1 MAGDEVIV
9 VDLAPFGLLRRAA
22 ILREGTARVELA
34 ARRRVYRARNFA
46 LQLGRRFFR
55 IRVEVGN
62 SREQRLGI
70 GMERLRKQF
79 FCRRDLN
86 NLAQLHDRNMVASVR
101 HDGEVMGYE
110 KKRKPQFSL

>member
-46 LQLGRRFFR
+46 FKLDRRLLR
-55 IRVEVGN
+55 IGIQRGN

-70 GMERLRKQF
+70 RMT
-79 FCRRDLN
+79 RR
-86 NLAQLHDRNMVASVR
+86 R
-101 HDGEVMGYE
+101 E
-110 KKRKPQFSL
+110 